1 MFRKIVRGKFAR
13 AVSYLLMA
21 FMMIPSFLMPA
32 VSAHAADAA
41 PVQSEVKQVAF
52 LPMDSKM
59 ENTPTGL
66 GQKIF
71 RELQIMLA
79 KSDVK
84 VVEIDKKSP
93 LLSRLK
99 MQLGEKEA
107 AEIQAFYDTAVD
119 INAKSED
126 RVNAAANLVKP
137 LGFDSIVL
145 GTIDSYKY
153 EVINIGAKKA
163 MIHIVAYQVVVDE
176 NGKAKS
182 RKLDI
187 TGKSKSY
194 PGGQDNE

>member
-1 MFRKIVRGKFAR
+1 MYKITSLCFCHKIGFFLLGIEGESMFRKIVRGKFAC

-32 VSAHAADAA
+32 VSAHAADA
-41 PVQSEVKQVAF
+41 PVTIDVKQVAF

-84 VVEIDKKSP
+84 VVEVDRKSP

-107 AEIQAFYDTAVD
+107 SEIQAFYDKAVD
-119 INAKSED
+119 ITANSED

-145 GTIDSYKY
+145 GTMI
-153 EVINIGAKKA
+153 VIN
-163 MIHIVAYQVVVDE
+163 M
-176 NGKAKS
+176 
-182 RKLDI
+182 KL
-187 TGKSKSY
+187 
-194 PGGQDNE
+194 